1 MSLPVALVFL
11 TDILFLKKRLCQVK
25 RSFSTY
31 KRMYFFLFPPPPLL
45 LSLPHFF
52 PGRKNVGHPGAA
64 WSPER
69 SLGHP
74 RHGGDGPPFHG
85 THAQMIQ
92 KLVDITMVQ
101 G

>member
-1 MSLPVALVFL
+1 M
-11 TDILFLKKRLCQVK
+11 D
-25 RSFSTY
+25 
-31 KRMYFFLFPPPPLL
+31 FFLFPPLPLL

-74 RHGGDGPPFHG
+74 RHGGGRAALPWHSRPDDPEAGRRHHG
-85 THAQMIQ
+85 ARVTMQ
-92 KLVDITMVQ
+92 ITGM
-101 G
+101 GGAY